1 MEPRAP
7 EPALRTMR
15 GPRSALVVTL
25 PSLVALLLVARA
37 VLAVGTVTLY
47 VDDNSICTVGCGSQ
61 AAPYRTI
68 QAAIVDANGQIV
80 AGQATDAVI
89 QVFGGNYPE
98 RIFIY
103 PDIRVICSEGP
114 SNTTINATGLGRS
127 AVIFASGGTGRPVND
142 FSIDGCKITG
152 GVGEIR
158 AGYSNAG
165 GGVYVFGDAVVSNN
179 LITGNTIA
187 GTQPRFMGAGVYI
200 QFGNAVILD
209 NTITQNVGNPP
220 PLSGQDLSFAI
231 GGGVFILGPLAS
243 VTTNPIIEGN
253 FIAGNVVGGEVGKGA
268 GIRVDGN
275 HATVIRRNQIVG
287 NRAQYSGGG
296 IEVYHQIT
304 IDDNLI
310 FGNSSAMWGGG
321 INLNQVGA
329 LITNNTIF
337 GNSVTQTTSPSGY
350 YYASYG
356 GGIEVATTITQN
368 PPTVY
373 LHNNLIVGNTATSAG
388 YGGGLHSERT
398 SPLIYNTDLW
408 NNILLPQTSS
418 NVAGDFTDAQ
428 VIGQSGNVSVNPLFV
443 RAPLF
448 TDVTIAAGT
457 TTTVAVRDV
466 VRYLVSH
473 KVEYDNDGVV
483 RTITAINISSK
494 VITFTPALAAA
505 SQAFKML
512 SDWGNATNMA
522 EDFHL
527 QETSPVIDAGTTAN
541 VYPEDL
547 DGLPRVADGD
557 GNGISMPDMG
567 AYEVQPPDADGDG
580 VGNSQDCAPLVNSV
594 WGIPGD
600 VGAAVRGALGP
611 PTAYSWPRIPN
622 ANVYNVYRG
631 TINGP
636 FVYNHT
642 CHEALSPDRR
652 ATEPG
657 TPPVGTAYYYFVSGV
672 NSCINGEGTLGSK
685 NPGFSGSP
693 AERPNNNPCPSPIPA
708 PDDDT
713 DLVYNIND
721 NCPLTYNPQ
730 QEDQDKDGVGNLC
743 DNCFAIANPD
753 QVDADQD
760 GLGDVCQDGDGD
772 TFNANLDCNDQNPS
786 VYPGALE
793 VCNGIDDDCDGSKDE
808 SLGTSSCGVGAC
820 QRIVDNCVGGVTQ
833 VCTPG
838 TPTIEACNG
847 LDDDCDGIVD
857 NSTLDSDGDGTQD
870 CLDDDDDNDLVLDTL
885 DCAPVTPSVSA
896 VPGAVGDSL
905 RGEVTPGLFSFT
917 PTSQSNVYNV
927 YRGQASLTGSGNFIP
942 GSTCL
947 LAWAVP
953 RSFTDSSVPPVGQI
967 YYYLTT
973 GTNRCGDGSA
983 GNDSAGVLRSLPAP
997 CAVPVPPTDSDSDGL
1012 LDFDDSCPLVSN
1024 SSQADADHDGRG
1036 DVCDNCPAVPNPD
1049 QTDSDANGVGDAC
1062 QS

>member
-1 MEPRAP
+1 
-7 EPALRTMR
+7 
-15 GPRSALVVTL
+15 
-25 PSLVALLLVARA
+25 

-61 AAPYRTI
+61 AAPYKTI

-80 AGQATDAVI
+80 TGQATDAII

-103 PDIRVICSEGP
+103 PDIRVICTEGP

-152 GVGEIR
+152 GVGEAR
-158 AGYSNAG
+158 TTYSNAG
-165 GGVYVFGDAVVSNN
+165 GGVYIFGDAVVSNN
-179 LITGNTIA
+179 VITGNTIA
-187 GTQPRFMGAGVYI
+187 GANPRFMGAGVYI
-200 QFGNAVILD
+200 QTGNAVILD
-209 NTITQNVGNPP
+209 NTITQNVANPG
-220 PLSGQDLSFAI
+220 PLTGQDNSFAL
-231 GGGVFILGPLAS
+231 GGGLMILGPLAS

-253 FIAGNVVGGEVGKGA
+253 YIAGNVVGGEIGKGA

-275 HATVIRRNQIVG
+275 QQTVIRRNQIIG
-287 NRAQYSGGG
+287 NRSLYSGGG
-296 IEVYHQIT
+296 IEVYHQIS
-304 IDDNLI
+304 IRDNLI
-310 FGNSSAMWGGG
+310 FGNSTAMWGGG

-337 GNSVTQTTSPSGY
+337 GNSVTQTSSPSGY

-356 GGIEVATTITQN
+356 AGIEVSTIITQN

-373 LHNNLIVGNTATSAG
+373 LWNNLIVGNTATSAG
-388 YGGGLHSERT
+388 FGGGLHSERT
-398 SPLIYNTDLW
+398 SPYIYTTDLW

-428 VIGQSGNVSVNPLFV
+428 VIGQGGNVSVNPQFV
-443 RAPLF
+443 NAPLF

-457 TTTVAVRDV
+457 TTTIAVRDV
-466 VRYLVSH
+466 VRYLVGH
-473 KVEYDNDGVV
+473 KIEYNDDGVV
-483 RTITAINISSK
+483 RTITAINTQSK

-505 SQAFKML
+505 SQTFKML
-512 SDWGNATNMA
+512 SDWGNSTNVT

-527 QETSPVIDAGTTAN
+527 QATSPVIDAGSIDDASTA
-541 VYPEDL
+541 DL

-557 GNGISMPDMG
+557 ANGTSLPDMG
-567 AYEVQPPDADGDG
+567 AYEIQPPDADGDG
-580 VGNSQDCAPLVNSV
+580 VTNSQDCAPTINSV

-600 VGAAVRGALGP
+600 VGPTVRGALGP
-611 PTAYSWPRIPN
+611 PTAFSWPRITN

-631 TINGP
+631 TIGGP
-636 FVYNHT
+636 FAYNHA
-642 CHEALSPDRR
+642 CHEALSTDRR
-652 ATEPG
+652 TTDSATPS
-657 TPPVGTAYYYFVSGV
+657 VGTAFYYFVAGV
-672 NSCINGEGTLGSK
+672 NSCTNGEGTLGSTY
-685 NPGFSGSP
+685 PGVSGSP
-693 AERPNNNPCPSPIPA
+693 VQRPNNSPCVSPIPA
-708 PDDDT
+708 PDGDT
-713 DLVYNIND
+713 DLVFDIND

-743 DNCFAIANPD
+743 DNCPAISNPD
-753 QVDADQD
+753 QVDDDQD
-760 GLGDVCQDGDGD
+760 GLGDVCQDSDGDGY
-772 TFNANLDCNDQNPS
+772 NANFDCNEQNQA
-786 VYPGALE
+786 VHPGAIE
-793 VCNGIDDDCDGSKDE
+793 ICNGLDDDCDGSKDE

-820 QRIVDNCVGGVTQ
+820 QRIVDNCVGGVAQ

-838 TPTIEACNG
+838 TPSVEACNG

-896 VPGAVGDSL
+896 LPGPLGDTL
-905 RGEVTPGLFSFT
+905 LGDLAPPGKFSFT
-917 PTSQSNVYNV
+917 PIAQSNVYNV
-927 YRGQASLTGSGNFIP
+927 YRGQTGLSGGNFIP

-953 RSFTDSSVPPVGQI
+953 PSFTDNSMPPVGQI
-967 YYYLTT
+967 YYYLVT

-983 GNDSAGVLRSLPAP
+983 GTDSAGMPRSLPAP
-997 CAVPVPPTDSDSDGL
+997 CAVPSPPTDSDGDGVL
-1012 LDFDDSCPLVSN
+1012 EFDDSCPLVSN
-1024 SSQADADHDGRG
+1024 ASQADADHDGRG

-1049 QTDSDANGVGDAC
+1049 QTDSDADGVGDAC
-1062 QS
+1062 EP